1 MNPTHHEPLYDLY
14 ADLLKSIEERAEREF
29 DDICVEEAIEAR
41 LNAIDALCAER
52 GVIDL
57 DVAAEIDLPPFA
69 RLGRVRGVIHGRQ
82 IAIDRHLGT
91 LLLPVFVR
99 RTLRR
104 LAAEGDIFPT
114 AQQLH
119 FAKVYKIVI
128 AHIGIE
134 DADHSTRD
142 SSCLVRVQPF

>member
-1 MNPTHHEPLYDLY
+1 MIFQPCLHRRRIVAVINANLIDLY
-14 ADLLKSIEERAEREF
+14 
-29 DDICVEEAIEAR
+29 
-41 LNAIDALCAER
+41 
-52 GVIDL
+52 
-57 DVAAEIDLPPFA
+57 VAAEVDLPPFA

-82 IAIDRHLGT
+82 IAINRHLGT
-91 LLLPVFVR
+91 LLLPVFAR

-119 FAKVYKIVI
+119 FAEVQKIVI
-128 AHIGIE
+128 ARIGIE

-142 SSCLVRVQPF
+142 SSCLVLIQPF

>member
-1 MNPTHHEPLYDLY
+1 MIFQPCLHRRRIVAIMNANL
-14 ADLLKSIEERAEREF
+14 
-29 DDICVEEAIEAR
+29 
-41 LNAIDALCAER
+41 
-52 GVIDL
+52 IDL
-57 DVAAEIDLPPFA
+57 DVAAEVDPPPFA

-99 RTLRR
+99 RALRR

-119 FAKVYKIVI
+119 FAEVQKIVI
-128 AHIGIE
+128 ARIGIE
-134 DADHSTRD
+134 DADRSTRD
-142 SSCLVRVQPF
+142 SSCLMRIQPF